1 MFSPP
6 FDCAQV
12 SASQGHSG
20 FNRSR
25 PNSPAIVVIDLAGAA
40 AHRIG
45 PMVETSLADA
55 AENSVEIRLAD
66 QEGIVFWSDRMPL
79 PDA

>member
-1 MFSPP
+1 
-6 FDCAQV
+6 
-12 SASQGHSG
+12 
-20 FNRSR
+20 
-25 PNSPAIVVIDLAGAA
+25 
-40 AHRIG
+40 
-45 PMVETSLADA
+45 MVETSLADA